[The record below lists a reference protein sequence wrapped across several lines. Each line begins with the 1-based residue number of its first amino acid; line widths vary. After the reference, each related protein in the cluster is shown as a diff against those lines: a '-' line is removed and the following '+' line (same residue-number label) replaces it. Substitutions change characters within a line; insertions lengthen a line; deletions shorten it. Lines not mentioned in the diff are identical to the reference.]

1 MEDILA
7 LSSST
12 SLLSLP
18 TSEAGFVEAVK
29 QGEGALERGEY
40 LLHESMSRSVSGSIG
55 CSSLDGSQMVGAR
68 SRRFGAHLSAY
79 RKR

>member
-40 LLHESMSRSVSGSIG
+40 LLHE
-55 CSSLDGSQMVGAR
+55 QVGER
-68 SRRFGAHLSAY
+68 LNRLF
-79 RKR
+79 KP